1 MIRRPPRSTLFP
13 YTTLFRSQV
22 EQQPGP
28 RAADT
33 PQRKLELGP
42 AVTALRGEHIAGQAL
57 RMDADQWRDAAIHP
71 AVPKRYRRL
80 SRQAALYAQDR
91 ESAEASG

>member
-1 MIRRPPRSTLFP
+1 
-13 YTTLFRSQV
+13 
-22 EQQPGP
+22 
-28 RAADT
+28 
-33 PQRKLELGP
+33 
-42 AVTALRGEHIAGQAL
+42 
-57 RMDADQWRDAAIHP
+57 MDAYQWRDAAIHP